1 MDLSHCGSRLERTP
15 TNFAG
20 ALGVLARLLLQSS
33 GAFLSTLSQAEQ
45 SFAGQVP
52 GIGQTTGHSGEQML
66 LAMTDL
72 WLDKFDCVA
81 SPHARKLHAL
91 ALCTL
96 LTVPS
101 GGVLHRLES
110 IVGHITSTWF
120 EVRLASTGG
129 PPAHNLKMCKV
140 A

>member
-1 MDLSHCGSRLERTP
+1 MYINLSHHSVRLAKTP
-15 TNFAG
+15 TDAAG
-20 ALGVLARLLLQSS
+20 ALGVFARLLLQSS

-45 SFAGQVP
+45 SFAGQMP
-52 GIGQTTGHSGEQML
+52 GIGQTTTHSGEQML
-66 LAMTDL
+66 LAVTDL
-72 WLDKFDCVA
+72 WLEKFDCVA

-101 GGVLHRLES
+101 GVILHRLES
-110 IVGHITSTWF
+110 IVGHITSVWF

-129 PPAHNLKMCKV
+129 PRTQY
-140 A
+140 

>member
-1 MDLSHCGSRLERTP
+1 MNLSHHTFSLESSP
-15 TNFAG
+15 TDSAG
-20 ALGVLARLLLQSS
+20 ALGVFARLLLQSS

-52 GIGQTTGHSGEQML
+52 NIGQTAAHSGEQML

-96 LTVPS
+96 LTMPS
-101 GGVLHRLES
+101 GGILHRLES
-110 IVGHITSTWF
+110 IVGHITSVWF
-120 EVRLASTGG
+120 EVRL
-129 PPAHNLKMCKV
+129 CKSPG
-140 A
+140 ALCQK

>member
-1 MDLSHCGSRLERTP
+1 MTDMLPCTVSLESSLTDY
-15 TNFAG
+15 AG
-20 ALGVLARLLLQSS
+20 ASGVFARLLLQSS
-33 GAFLSTLSQAEQ
+33 GAFLNTLRQAEQ

-52 GIGQTTGHSGEQML
+52 NIGQTAAHSGEQML
-66 LAMTDL
+66 LAVTDL

-101 GGVLHRLES
+101 GGILHRLES
-110 IVGHITSTWF
+110 IVGHITSVWF
-120 EVRLASTGG
+120 EVRLCK
-129 PPAHNLKMCKV
+129 PPGAQCQ
-140 A
+140 